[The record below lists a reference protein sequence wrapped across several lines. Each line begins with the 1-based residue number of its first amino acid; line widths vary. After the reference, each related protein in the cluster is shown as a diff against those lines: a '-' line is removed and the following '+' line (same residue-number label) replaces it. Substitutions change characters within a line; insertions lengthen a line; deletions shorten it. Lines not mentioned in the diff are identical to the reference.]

1 MSTQRPNNYQVL
13 GVTEGATAQQI
24 KAAFRKLALKHH
36 PDRNSGDPGAEEK
49 FKLINAAHAVL
60 CDVAK
65 RADYDRALMRE
76 RQAARAAA
84 DLTRLA
90 EQARAA
96 REKKAAEE
104 AASAARLV
112 EMLRSMAPKS
122 RPSPPTLVQAPAPPS
137 SGWGVLF
144 AAALGLGLAA
154 AASSSNSGSWDP
166 NAGRYRGPDGRFTSG

>member
-1 MSTQRPNNYQVL
+1 MSIQRPNHYEAL
-13 GVTEGATAQQI
+13 GVTEGATAQQV

-36 PDRNSGDPGAEEK
+36 PDRNSGDSAAEEK

-65 RADYDRALMRE
+65 RAEYDRKLMRE
-76 RQAARAAA
+76 RQAARAA

-90 EQARAA
+90 EQAKAA

-112 EMLRSMAPKS
+112 EMLRSMASKA
-122 RPSPPTLVQAPAPPS
+122 RPSPPTPVPASAPPS

-144 AAALGLGLAA
+144 ATALGLGLVA
-154 AASSSNSGSWDP
+154 AASSSKSDSWDP